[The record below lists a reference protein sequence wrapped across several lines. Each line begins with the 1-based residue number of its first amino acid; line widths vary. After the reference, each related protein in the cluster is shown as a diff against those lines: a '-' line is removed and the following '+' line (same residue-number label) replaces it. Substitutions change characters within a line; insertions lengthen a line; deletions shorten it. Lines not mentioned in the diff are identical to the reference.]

1 MLDTIESTT
10 EKPAAAPPLVKL
22 PTKRELIE
30 DALRTDPQK
39 SDRAIAKA
47 IGVDHKT
54 VGAARARL
62 GIASPL
68 GNSPVTSPGTDISL
82 AGATDKATAMI
93 NALAKPKPRF
103 NPFDPKEECL
113 VAAERLGVAVFVN
126 PRNCVVIA
134 NGNVLH
140 GIDEIVQV
148 SFSDLPAL
156 IAKLQQLHGEY
167 LKGMWTPD
175 PDPAVD
181 DDGGE

>member
-1 MLDTIESTT
+1 MLDTIERTETSAAELPLDTT
-10 EKPAAAPPLVKL
+10 A
-22 PTKRELIE
+22 KRALIE
-30 DALRTDPQK
+30 TELRKDAGR
-39 SDRAIAKA
+39 SDREIARITGA
-47 IGVDHKT
+47 DHKT
-54 VGAARARL
+54 VGSWRVKL

-82 AGATDKATAMI
+82 AGATDKATPMI

-167 LKGMWTPD
+167 LNGMWTPD

>member
-1 MLDTIESTT
+1 MLDVVEQTT
-10 EKPAAAPPLVKL
+10 ELPLDTAA
-22 PTKRELIE
+22 KRALIE
-30 DALRTDPQK
+30 TELRKDPGR
-39 SDRAIAKA
+39 SDREIAR
-47 IGVDHKT
+47 ITGTDHKT
-54 VGAARARL
+54 VGSWRAKL

-68 GNSPVTSPGTDISL
+68 GNSPVASPGTDISL
-82 AGATDKATAMI
+82 AGATDKARAMI

-148 SFSDLPAL
+148 SFFDLPAL
-156 IAKLQQLHGEY
+156 IAKLQQLNGEY
-167 LKGMWTPD
+167 LRGMWTPD
-175 PDPAVD
+175 PDPD
-181 DDGGE
+181 LDDGGGE